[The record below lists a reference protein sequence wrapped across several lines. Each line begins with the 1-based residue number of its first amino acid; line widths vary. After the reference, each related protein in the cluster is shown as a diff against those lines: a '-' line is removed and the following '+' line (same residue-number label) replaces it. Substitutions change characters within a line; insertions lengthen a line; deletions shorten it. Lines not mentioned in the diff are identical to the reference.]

1 MHFTRPRKK
10 RKPSRTLDRPKRASG
25 RGQHGVIPWYCNW
38 KGWVGIIFVT
48 GALVRARA
56 LTVGWMLDDYAQR
69 AFVEGH
75 SPIARPVWDLYAF
88 VKNPAEVHA
97 LQDVGRLAW
106 WSDPELRVA
115 FFRPVTSLLAALDY
129 ALFGRG
135 ALGPHLHSLLWWGVL
150 LLAASA
156 LFRRVLPSS
165 FPIGRAAVI
174 ALLLITGTTV
184 SAWQAM
190 RATQAEAA
198 ARDAE
203 QEALK
208 AQEAEKERA
217 EGERLAKLDA
227 EQGLFALAHGTGLEL
242 TVLRPPLVY
251 GPGVKANF
259 ASMMGWVDR
268 GIPFPLRA
276 LDNKRSFV
284 FVGNLVDLVILCM
297 SHPKAAGEVFLV
309 SDDEDMSTA
318 QLLRR
323 MAAALGRPSRTI
335 PVPASVLTAVATAMG
350 QRTLASRLTGS
361 LQVDIA
367 KTRQLLGWVPCIGV
381 DEGLRL
387 TAGSF
392 RQSAG
397 IRVS

>member
-1 MHFTRPRKK
+1 MI
-10 RKPSRTLDRPKRASG
+10 L
-25 RGQHGVIPWYCNW
+25 
-38 KGWVGIIFVT
+38 VT
-48 GALVRARA
+48 GASGFIGSA
-56 LTVGWMLDDYAQR
+56 LTGELAQR
-69 AFVEGH
+69 GLRFRAVSRSGRDGH
-75 SPIARPVWDLYAF
+75 FAIHHITADTDW
-88 VKNPAEVHA
+88 
-97 LQDVGRLAW
+97 
-106 WSDPELRVA
+106 
-115 FFRPVTSLLAALDY
+115 TAALEGVDAVVHL
-129 ALFGRG
+129 ALNAHTRG
-135 ALGPHLHSLLWWGVL
+135 GTPTPSVEATHN
-150 LLAASA
+150 LA
-156 LFRRVLPSS
+156 R
-165 FPIGRAAVI
+165 
-174 ALLLITGTTV
+174 
-184 SAWQAM
+184 QA
-190 RATQAEAA
+190 AEAGVKRFIFMSSIKVNGETTEPGRPFTA
-198 ARDAE
+198 DDPPDPQDAYG
-203 QEALK
+203 
-208 AQEAEKERA
+208 R
-217 EGERLAKLDA
+217 AKLDA
-227 EQGLFALAHGTGLEL
+227 EQVLFELSRRTGLEV
-242 TVLRPPLVY
+242 TALRPPLVY